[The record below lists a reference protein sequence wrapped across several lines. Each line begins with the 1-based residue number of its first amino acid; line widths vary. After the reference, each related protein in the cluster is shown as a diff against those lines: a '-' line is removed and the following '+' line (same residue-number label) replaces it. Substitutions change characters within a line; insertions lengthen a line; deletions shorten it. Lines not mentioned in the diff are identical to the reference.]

1 MRLYFFL
8 ILAVI
13 VSGLLFISQSQK
25 LLVGGDH
32 YFSRTPVLHEGRI
45 KSLGSF
51 ANIYLKR
58 WGNPEGL
65 DAADVLKTILF
76 DPQTAAQLKIF
87 EIRDPQVLTQIG
99 LGDTGRNSFS
109 FDDLFQNVMQAQ
121 SIPALLTQDPKTLT
135 LSQNNLID
143 VYTDV
148 TSFADILGSFSLIR
162 MQDDI
167 VFPEEYVEKMYDSPK
182 NYIGL
187 SSFEQ
192 ELSDRLV
199 EIVKTNGDDIS
210 KYNEN
215 EQRIS
220 QLTFRLKILREQ
232 GERSRLL
239 KIMPADWDD
248 PQSAQWYSPWELIL
262 SGNGSPKSSE
272 YLKEWEHLSAAVN
285 GDSVWDFAAYEAYKL
300 TADQSLS
307 SPFLFEL
314 EILYNEV
321 NPYDWARGLYFFGAL
336 IAGFAF
342 IRSRE
347 NLLKYSVVLAALG
360 ASAHG
365 FAIVSRVLILSRPP
379 VGTLY
384 ESVIFVA
391 LICALGG
398 MITWHWRGNQWAL
411 LAGIISA
418 LALLLLAPV
427 LLPNGESLEVLVAVL
442 NTNFWLATHVTIITA
457 GYGVCIIAALMAHFY
472 MGLRLKKDRKDAQ
485 ILKLG
490 TAIHRASLLALLL
503 TAVGTVLG
511 GIWADQSWGRFWGWD
526 PKENGALLI
535 VLWLIWAQHGRQ
547 SGNLRELSYMAMIGF
562 LNIIVGIA
570 WFGVNLLG
578 VGLHSY
584 GFTSGLAYGLGAF
597 CAAEVMII
605 GALFAYIRFKER
617 GAVNAA

>member
-1 MRLYFFL
+1 MRAFIFL
-8 ILAVI
+8 ILAI
-13 VSGLLFISQSQK
+13 FIGLLGLSQIPK
-25 LLVGGDH
+25 LFGDGDY
-32 YFSRTPVLHEGRI
+32 YFSRIPVLHEGRI
-45 KSLGSF
+45 KPLGSF
-51 ANIYLKR
+51 SNIYLKR

-65 DAADVLKTILF
+65 EADTVLKTILF
-76 DPQTAAQLKIF
+76 DPQNAAQLKIF
-87 EIRDPQVLTQIG
+87 EIRDPQVLKQIG
-99 LGDTGRNSFS
+99 IDGSNKDGFS
-109 FDDLFQNVMQAQ
+109 FDDLFQKIMQVQ
-121 SIPALLTQDPKTLT
+121 SIPTLLVHDPKTLT
-135 LSQNNLID
+135 VSQNNLID

-167 VFPEEYVEKMYDSPK
+167 VFPEEYAEKMQDSPK

-187 SSFEQ
+187 SPFQQ

-199 EIVKTNGDDIS
+199 KIVKANGDDIS

-215 EQRIS
+215 EQKIS
-220 QLTFRLKILREQ
+220 HLAFRLKILREQ

-248 PQSAQWYSPWELIL
+248 PQSAEWYSPWKLIL
-262 SGNGSPKSSE
+262 SGNGSPQSSE
-272 YLKEWEHLSAAVN
+272 YLKEWEHLSVSVN
-285 GDSVWDFAAYEAYKL
+285 SDSVWGFAAHEAYKF
-300 TADQSLS
+300 TADQSLF

-314 EILYNEV
+314 EILYNDIS
-321 NPYDWARGLYFFGAL
+321 PYNWARGLYFLAAL

-342 IRSRE
+342 IRNRE
-347 NLLKYSVVLAALG
+347 SLLKYSVFLAALG

-365 FAIVSRVLILSRPP
+365 FAILSRVLILSRPP

-398 MITWHWRGNQWAL
+398 MIAWRNRGNQWAL

-418 LALLLLAPV
+418 LALLFLAPV

-472 MGLRLKKDRKDAQ
+472 LGLRLTRDRKEPQ
-485 ILKLG
+485 IIKLG
-490 TAIHRASLLALLL
+490 TAIHRTSLLALLL

-547 SGNLRELSYMAMIGF
+547 SGNLRELSFMAMIGF
-562 LNIIVGIA
+562 LNIIVGLA

-597 CAAEVMII
+597 CTVEIIMI
-605 GALFAYIRFKER
+605 GSLFAYIRLKER
-617 GAVNAA
+617 RAVNAT